1 MSAARAA
8 RGKYHIWTVGCQM
21 NQADSQRVA
30 GILDGLGWEETDAMD
45 AANLVVLNTC
55 SVREQP
61 ERRAHGQLSLLG
73 HAKRRRED
81 LLVAMM
87 GCMIGN
93 SRQLDELKRKYPVVD
108 LFFKVEQA
116 DILPRFLEER
126 WTPIAGEGCVDFA
139 DLGAPRTIG
148 ISERLPV
155 LPMPLPPISPAFA
168 PEDIPTT
175 RFDADPA
182 SASPLSAGRGAGG
195 EEPRTSGPMAVNFR
209 PGARELHYPTARRPG
224 VTVRQPTA
232 WLPVILG
239 CNKVC
244 SYCIVPSRRGRERS
258 RPVDELLT
266 EARTLVAAGAKELTL
281 LGQTVEAYGLDLPDP
296 GDQDSQNG
304 QPGCKADLA
313 DLMALLSAIDGL
325 ARIRFMT
332 SYPRHMTDKMIRQ
345 MAALPKVCEHVNIP
359 VQHGDDGMLQRMR
372 RGYTLAEYR
381 ALIERLRA
389 WWPGVS
395 LSTDVIVGF
404 CGETEEEF
412 QHTLD
417 LLEEIR
423 FDVVHVAAYSPRPGT
438 LAYKWQDDVPLDVKK
453 ERLHRVEQAQE
464 RIARA
469 INETYLGRDEE
480 VLIEARQ
487 VTNGEHQWRGRNRT
501 NKLVFCPAERPTS
514 SDDGARVGPGDL
526 ALVRI
531 EKTTPWSLQ
540 GRLITRYD
548 MRPALSAALTGIPE

>member
-1 MSAARAA
+1 MSVARVA

-148 ISERLPV
+148 LSDRLPV
-155 LPMPLPPISPAFA
+155 LPLPQSSRTFA
-168 PEDIPTT
+168 PEEIPTT
-175 RFDADPA
+175 RFDLDSDA
-182 SASPLSAGRGAGG
+182 ASPFPGREGG
-195 EEPRTSGPMAVNFR
+195 QGVRSGPMAVNFR
-209 PGARELHYPTARRPG
+209 PGARELHYPTAQRPG
-224 VTVRQPTA
+224 VTARQPTA

-266 EARTLVAAGAKELTL
+266 EAQALVAAGARELTL
-281 LGQTVEAYGLDLPDP
+281 LGQTVEAYGLDLPNEDGQDGLP
-296 GDQDSQNG
+296 GQ
-304 QPGCKADLA
+304 KADLA
-313 DLMALLSAIDGL
+313 DLMALLSEIDGL
-325 ARIRFMT
+325 ERIRFMT

-438 LAYKWQDDVPLDVKK
+438 LAHKWQDDVSLEVKK
-453 ERLHRVEQAQE
+453 ARLHRVEQAQE

-480 VLIEARQ
+480 VLIEAHQ

-501 NKLVFCPAERPTS
+501 NKLVFCPAERPASTG
-514 SDDGARVGPGDL
+514 DGARVGPGDL

-548 MRPALSAALTGIPE
+548 MRPAPPVAPHAISKSKD